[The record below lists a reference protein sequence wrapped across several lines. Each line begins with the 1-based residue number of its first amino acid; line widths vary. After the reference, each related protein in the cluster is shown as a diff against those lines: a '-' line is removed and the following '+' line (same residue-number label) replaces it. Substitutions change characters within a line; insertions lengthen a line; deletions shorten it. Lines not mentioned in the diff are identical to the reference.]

1 MKMSTPTV
9 PKIGKEEMNVR
20 LLLNKCELIAKQEP
34 VEGNWRLKQYV
45 EALGAMIAEL
55 KTLPE

>member
-1 MKMSTPTV
+1 MSTPTV